1 MKKIIEDLF
10 LFLFYFLLIIFF
22 NYSQLNAQCGKERW
36 DVKTLTDSDT
46 SYIDFENIISTT
58 ISEQCGLPKP
68 SKIKNKP
75 RLKSE
80 RTVYELIGYVT
91 SFKLEDDRDYHV
103 VIEDPD
109 TEVTMV
115 IEILDPDC
123 PGIESTSRYKIFKE
137 VRDWFTKNFHPTKT
151 FKTTKKKV
159 KLTGVGFFDF
169 IHGQRGMAPNGREI
183 HPVMSMEFAK

>member
-1 MKKIIEDLF
+1 MNNNHIKLF
-10 LFLFYFLLIIFF
+10 LFIFFLLSLLLFPISS
-22 NYSQLNAQCGKERW
+22 YSQCGKERW
-36 DVKTLTDSDT
+36 DVKTLTDPDT
-46 SYIDFENIISTT
+46 TFIDFDNIISTT
-58 ISEQCGLPKP
+58 IHDQCELPKP

-103 VIEDPD
+103 VIEDPE
-109 TEVTMV
+109 TEETMV
-115 IEILDPDC
+115 VEILDPDC
-123 PGIESTSRYKIFKE
+123 PGIESTSRYETFKE
-137 VRDWFTKNFHPTKT
+137 VRDWFKKLFKPTSS
-151 FKTTKKKV
+151 FKTKRVKV

-183 HPVMSMEFAK
+183 HPVLSMEKVK